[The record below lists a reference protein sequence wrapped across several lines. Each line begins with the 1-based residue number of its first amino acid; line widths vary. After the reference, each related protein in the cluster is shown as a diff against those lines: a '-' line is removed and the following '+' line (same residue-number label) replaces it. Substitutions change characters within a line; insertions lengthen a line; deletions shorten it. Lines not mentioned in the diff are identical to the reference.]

1 MRAGRLAE
9 PGDNYLGWAIASAAI
24 ALLMVAVVTGWGI
37 SLVTIESTPATPMAW
52 VGEVFAG
59 EAEWNRVGTGLVSL
73 VLVVLSLTVAALVV
87 VLLKHQRNGTRVDH
101 LARSMSRPRDRQL
114 LSSAHLAK
122 DAKRLG
128 VAAVC
133 GDGVPIGRAVGANET
148 LGSSWE
154 WTQMWIMGPRA
165 GKTTCVCVPQIVS
178 TRGPVLATSNK
189 RDLVDLTR
197 GIRSQSGKVWV
208 HDPQG
213 LVNEPPSWTWSPLSY
228 VTSVARA
235 DEMVSVFAAS
245 SRNTDAK
252 TDAYF
257 DGMAQSLLSAFIL
270 AAGLTKHQITDVY
283 TWLNQ
288 PEDETPELLLRKAGQ
303 SISADLVRSVREL
316 NPKQRDGVIGSAQP
330 LLAWVRDEQ
339 IREWVLP
346 QDGVPEF
353 DPDAFVRSRDT
364 LYAISKEGAGS
375 ARALTAALTVAVTRA
390 AEEFAVAQGGRLREP
405 LLLVLDEAANVCR
418 WPALPDLYSHYG
430 SRGIVINT
438 ILQSW
443 PQGAAAWGDQGMK
456 KMWSAAN
463 VRGVGVGTADHEF
476 ASTMSNLIGEHDV
489 RTRSLSTSSGKGG
502 RSTGINNR
510 REKIMDASTFSSLPR
525 KRAVILTSGLPP
537 VLIKLIHWSQLDSAE
552 LIEASEQHFNRA
564 PEQVVRR

>member
-9 PGDNYLGWAIASAAI
+9 PGDNYLGWAITSAVAVV
-24 ALLMVAVVTGWGI
+24 LMVTVVTGWGI
-37 SLVTIESTPATPMAW
+37 SLVTVESTPANPMAW
-52 VGEVFAG
+52 TSAVISG
-59 EAEWNRVGTGLVSL
+59 EAQWTWVSSAL
-73 VLVVLSLTVAALVV
+73 LALVV
-87 VLLKHQRNGTRVDH
+87 VILGIAMAVVGVALLKRKRNGTRVDP
-101 LARSMSRPRDRQL
+101 LARSMSRQRDREL
-114 LSSAHLAK
+114 LSSAHLAR

-128 VAAVC
+128 VSTVC
-133 GDGVPIGRAVGANET
+133 GDGVPIGRAVGANEA

-197 GIRSQSGKVWV
+197 GVRSQSGKVWV

-213 LVNEPPSWTWSPLSY
+213 LVNEPPAWTWSPLSY

-245 SRNTDAK
+245 SRSTDAK

-270 AAGLTKHQITDVY
+270 AAGLTQHQITDVLA
-283 TWLNQ
+283 WLNQ
-288 PEDETPELLLRKAGQ
+288 PEDDTPELLLRRAGQ
-303 SISADLVRSVREL
+303 DISADSVRSVREL
-316 NPKQRDGVIGSAQP
+316 NPKQRDGVFGSAQP
-330 LLAWVRDEQ
+330 LLGWVRDEQ

-353 DPDAFVRSRDT
+353 DPNAFVRSRDT

-390 AEEFAVAQGGRLREP
+390 AEEFAVDQGGRLREP

-502 RSTGINNR
+502 RSTGTNNR
-510 REKIMDASTFSSLPR
+510 REKIMDAATFSALPQ

-537 VLIKLIHWSQLDSAE
+537 VLIKLVHWTQLDCAA
-552 LIEASEQHFNRA
+552 LVEASEKHYNRA
-564 PEQVVRR
+564 PEQVR